1 MSLQQIQKLQQLIS
15 ELDNVFGLT
24 LNSLNNPQNKKTLE
38 IARFMLHS
46 LNEHVW
52 TVLNRLET

>member
-1 MSLQQIQKLQQLIS
+1 MSLQQIQKLQQLINK
-15 ELDNVFGLT
+15 LDNEFGLT
-24 LNSLNNPQNKKTLE
+24 LNTLTTPQNKKTLE

-52 TVLNRLET
+52 TVCNRLET